1 MSMTSRARQVL
12 ADLCDSYVI
21 NFPPEHLNLLVTV
34 LASAR
39 GSESVEPQPATS
51 VANHVTDLSPPRVN
65 RTSRL
70 PPIRLARST
79 PNRRLKSRKNQF
91 SFHKVFAWQ

>member
-39 GSESVEPQPATS
+39 GSESVERSQQ
-51 VANHVTDLSPPRVN
+51 
-65 RTSRL
+65 L
-70 PPIRLARST
+70 PLPT
-79 PNRRLKSRKNQF
+79 T
-91 SFHKVFAWQ
+91 